1 MTNLGRMIKIQIKKG
16 AVKIRTMMRKKKM
29 KSGSGVTDG
38 N

>member
-16 AVKIRTMMRKKKM
+16 AVKIRTMMRKKM